1 MEIRNNKGF
10 VKWLLIGVSIVFLI
24 VMLVL
29 PLVYVIYTALREGWK
44 VFVSSVTDEY
54 AVKSIFLTVKV
65 TVITVI
71 INSVFGIFAAWL
83 ITRFKFRGKKLIS
96 TLIDLPLTISP
107 IIAGLIFVLTF
118 GRQSAIYPFLE
129 KMGYSD
135 NICSSRNSPCDNIC
149 HISFYIKRN
158 HTCFDG

>member
-1 MEIRNNKGF
+1 MEVKILEIRNNKGF

-29 PLVYVIYTALREGWK
+29 PLVYVIYTALRRWK

-83 ITRFKFRGKKLIS
+83 ITRFKFRGKNLYR
-96 TLIDLPLTISP
+96 L
-107 IIAGLIFVLTF
+107 
-118 GRQSAIYPFLE
+118 
-129 KMGYSD
+129 
-135 NICSSRNSPCDNIC
+135 
-149 HISFYIKRN
+149 
-158 HTCFDG
+158 

>member
-10 VKWLLIGVSIVFLI
+10 VKWLLIGISVIFLLI
-24 VMLVL
+24 MLVL

-54 AVKSIFLTVKV
+54 AVKSILLTVKV

-83 ITRFKFRGKKLIS
+83 ITRFKFRGKKIIS

-118 GRQSAIYPFLE
+118 RSSGVQFIRFL
-129 KMGYSD
+129 KNGNTD
-135 NICSSRNSPCDNIC
+135 NICCSRNSSCDNIC
-149 HISFYIKRN
+149 DISVYIKRDN
-158 HTCFDG
+158 TCSYS